1 MAIKKKLQVT
11 GFRWVWG
18 EAIDDQRAFEYIRA
32 YAKLVATLPGSG
44 KKKILVGRDT
54 RPSGRQILCNVYEA
68 FEKEGVE
75 VVNAGIIPTP
85 SILLLVKKKQL
96 DGGVIITA
104 SHNPVEYNGIKFV
117 VSGGRLTNETE
128 VREIESLQSNLKED
142 ERHPT
147 VCEMHE
153 EGKDN
158 HDLRKI
164 HLDEIL
170 KNIDVALVKSKKF
183 KVALDPINGA
193 GSVIA
198 KELLQE
204 LGCTLSVINDT
215 PDGNFAHPPE
225 PLAQNLSQIMQ
236 TTKEHKADIGFA
248 LDPDADRLATV
259 DEGGNYISEEHTLV
273 LIIKNI
279 LAREAGDIV
288 INISSSKMSE
298 DVAKEF
304 GRKTFKSKVGEAN
317 VLQKMLEVGAVVGGE
332 GGGGGIYPKINTARD
347 GLVCLALILE
357 LMAREN
363 KKIGEIVAGL
373 PKYCMLKD
381 KVPVTDKVDSLYEK
395 LKKQFPEAETDEIDG
410 VRFDWPDETW
420 VIVRASITEPI
431 IRIVGEAREKNRI
444 ATLFDEIKL
453 TLSEK

>member
-1 MAIKKKLQVT
+1 
-11 GFRWVWG
+11 
-18 EAIDDQRAFEYIRA
+18 
-32 YAKLVATLPGSG
+32 
-44 KKKILVGRDT
+44 
-54 RPSGRQILCNVYEA
+54 
-68 FEKEGVE
+68 
-75 VVNAGIIPTP
+75 
-85 SILLLVKKKQL
+85 
-96 DGGVIITA
+96 
-104 SHNPVEYNGIKFV
+104 
-117 VSGGRLTNETE
+117 
-128 VREIESLQSNLKED
+128 
-142 ERHPT
+142 
-147 VCEMHE
+147 
-153 EGKDN
+153 
-158 HDLRKI
+158 
-164 HLDEIL
+164 
-170 KNIDVALVKSKKF
+170 
-183 KVALDPINGA
+183 
-193 GSVIA
+193 
-198 KELLQE
+198 
-204 LGCTLSVINDT
+204 
-215 PDGNFAHPPE
+215 
-225 PLAQNLSQIMQ
+225 
-236 TTKEHKADIGFA
+236 
-248 LDPDADRLATV
+248 
-259 DEGGNYISEEHTLV
+259 LV